1 MSSVLETE
9 PRSANRG
16 HIMAHT
22 TQRVSTRRVKAKL
35 ATAGL
40 AATLGLAIA
49 VAGAIPANAAPL
61 AVDLGTATSFAVL
74 AGTTV
79 TNTGPSTIGGDLGV
93 SPGSSAPGFPPGL
106 MTTGRIHV
114 ADIPAASAQAALLTA
129 YNDADTRTPPTNVT
143 PFTNLNGMTLPA
155 GIYAG
160 AALSNTG
167 TVTLD
172 GGGDPDSVWI
182 FQASSTLITSPASHV
197 LLTGSANPCN
207 VFWQVDSSATLG
219 TGSTFVG
226 TIMALTSIS
235 ANTGATVE
243 GRLLARNGA
252 VSLQGNTITVPPG
265 CTGTIAAGGTTTSPA
280 AVVTPTPTP
289 TPTPVVAAPTL
300 PYTGMDATVPFA
312 GAIALVG
319 GGLAILITRRRSAA
333 REQRD
338 PATTGE

>member
-1 MSSVLETE
+1 
-9 PRSANRG
+9 
-16 HIMAHT
+16 
-22 TQRVSTRRVKAKL
+22 
-35 ATAGL
+35 
-40 AATLGLAIA
+40 
-49 VAGAIPANAAPL
+49 
-61 AVDLGTATSFAVL
+61 
-74 AGTTV
+74 
-79 TNTGPSTIGGDLGV
+79 
-93 SPGSSAPGFPPGL
+93 

-114 ADIPAASAQAALLTA
+114 ADIPAASAQADLLTA
-129 YNDADTRTPPTNVT
+129 YNDADTRTPATSPTDVT
-143 PFTNLNGMTLPA
+143 PFTDLNGMTLTA
-155 GIYAG
+155 GTYAG
-160 AALSNTG
+160 GALGNTG

-172 GGGDPDSVWI
+172 GGGDPSSVWI
-182 FQASSTLITSPASHV
+182 FQASSTLITDSASV
-197 LLTGSANPCN
+197 VSLINGANACN

-219 TGSTFVG
+219 SGSTFVG

-235 ANTGATVE
+235 ANTGATVD

-252 VSLQGNTITVPPG
+252 VTLQTNSITVPAG

>member
-1 MSSVLETE
+1 
-9 PRSANRG
+9 
-16 HIMAHT
+16 MAKA
-22 TQRVSTRRVKAKL
+22 TQRVTARL

-49 VAGAIPANAAPL
+49 VAGAVPANAATPS
-61 AVDLGTATSFAVL
+61 DLGTATSFAVL

-79 TNTGPSTIGGDLGV
+79 TNTGSSTISGDLGV
-93 SPGSSAPGFPPGL
+93 SPGSAATGFPPGI

-114 ADIPAASAQAALLTA
+114 TDIPAASAQASLLTA

-143 PFTNLNGMTLPA
+143 PFTDLAGMTLPA

-160 AALSNTG
+160 GALSNSG

-172 GGGDPDSVWI
+172 GLGDTSSVWI
-182 FQASSTLITSPASHV
+182 FQASSTLITAPSSDIE
-197 LLTGSANPCN
+197 LINGANPCN

-219 TGSTFVG
+219 TGSTFFG

-252 VSLQGNTITVPPG
+252 VTLQGNTITVPTDCP
-265 CTGTIAAGGTTTSPA
+265 GTIAAGGTTTSPA
-280 AVVTPTPTP
+280 AVVTPAPTATPTA
-289 TPTPVVAAPTL
+289 TPVAVAAPTL
-300 PYTGMDATVPFA
+300 PNTGINATIPFA
-312 GAIALVG
+312 GALALVG
-319 GGLAILITRRRSAA
+319 GGMAILVTRRRSAA
-333 REQRD
+333 RQQGDRVT
-338 PATTGE
+338 AGE